1 MHQTMVY
8 FDIAYLSELI
18 IADNLILL
26 NISQEND
33 SKNDSQDKS
42 EDTK

>member
-8 FDIAYLSELI
+8 FDIVYLSELI

-33 SKNDSQDKS
+33 SKK
-42 EDTK
+42 

>member
-8 FDIAYLSELI
+8 FDIVYLSELI

-26 NISQEND
+26 NITQEND
-33 SKNDSQDKS
+33 SKK
-42 EDTK
+42 

>member
-8 FDIAYLSELI
+8 FDIVYLSELI

-26 NISQEND
+26 NTSQEND
-33 SKNDSQDKS
+33 SKK
-42 EDTK
+42 